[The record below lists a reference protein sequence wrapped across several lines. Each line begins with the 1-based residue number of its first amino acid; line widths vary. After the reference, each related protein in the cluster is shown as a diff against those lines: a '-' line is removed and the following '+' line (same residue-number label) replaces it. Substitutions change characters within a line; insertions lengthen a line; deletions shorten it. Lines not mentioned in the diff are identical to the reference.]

1 MKEAIEVRKA
11 AIQEREHR
19 EQIISTSLIISDNP
33 VDEVIADIGSNNL
46 QLCKRVKYL
55 EKVWF
60 LVA

>member
-1 MKEAIEVRKA
+1 MKEAIEVRKT
-11 AIQEREHR
+11 AIQEREQR
-19 EQIISTSLIISDNP
+19 EHILSTSLIISDNP
-33 VDEVIADIGSNNL
+33 VDEIIADIGSNTL

>member
-11 AIQEREHR
+11 AIQEREQR
-19 EQIISTSLIISDNP
+19 EQIISTSLIISENP